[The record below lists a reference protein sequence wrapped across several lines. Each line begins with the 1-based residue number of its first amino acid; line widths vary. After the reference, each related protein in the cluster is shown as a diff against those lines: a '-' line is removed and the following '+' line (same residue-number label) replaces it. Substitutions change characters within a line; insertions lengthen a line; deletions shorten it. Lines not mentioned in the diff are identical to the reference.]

1 MKVTELRVCNCIED
15 WTDVKNGPIQRQIDL
30 DDFAMMANYER
41 SENHPLPFKPIPLTE
56 EWLLKMG
63 FDEIDIEE
71 NKNNVRV
78 FHLNGIYCNT
88 LYGVYYYSHLLKQI
102 KHVHQ
107 LQNLY
112 FALTGEELEVKL

>member
-1 MKVTELRVCNCIED
+1 MKVNELRVCNCIED

-63 FDEIDIEE
+63 FKSNPYNDTYYL
-71 NKNNVRV
+71 NNVIINCDKTRG
-78 FHLNGIYCNT
+78 FTDLWIDDFPH
-88 LYGVYYYSHLLKQI
+88 I
-102 KHVHQ
+102 KFVHQ
-107 LQNLY
+107 MQNFY
-112 FALTGEELEVKL
+112 FTITGEELEVKL